1 MEKVYSFDISF
12 DQDLDGRWSA
22 WLTSYPACGTWGD
35 TRDEAAEA
43 LADMTLVFLEVMQD
57 SGERVYP
64 DRVETDGSFREA
76 VVEAVGLVNM
86 ASVGGETIRIPMP
99 V

>member
-1 MEKVYSFDISF
+1 MEAVYSFNISF
-12 DQDLDGRWSA
+12 DQDVDGRWSA

-43 LADMTLVFLEVMQD
+43 LAEMTLVFLEVMQD

-64 DRVETDGSFREA
+64 DSVETGNTFNKVAAEVA
-76 VVEAVGLVNM
+76 GFGGM
-86 ASVGGETIRIPMP
+86 ASVGGQTIRVPMP

>member
-1 MEKVYSFDISF
+1 MEKVYNFNISF

-35 TRDEAAEA
+35 TKDEAAEA
-43 LADMTLVFLEVMQD
+43 LAEMTVVFLEVMQD

-64 DRVETDGSFREA
+64 DS
-76 VVEAVGLVNM
+76 VEAGNAFNQATAEAAGFGGM
-86 ASVGGETIRIPMP
+86 ASVGDQTIRVPMP